1 MSKIKQYVF
10 FIGLMALVF
19 LTFNISSVYA
29 IDKINT
35 NNLKVNYLNIPLYFE
50 INQGQ
55 TNKQVKFL
63 SRGYGHTIYLTQKN
77 IVLVLNNS
85 ISQKTNP
92 KTFNSKNIS
101 NQKLQTEVINLNF
114 LGANNKVQIQGI
126 GGKEG
131 ISNYFIGNNPSKW
144 IKDIPNYKE
153 VRYKNIYPGIDMLFY
168 GNQRNLEFD
177 FVLSSNANPKDIQIQ
192 AQGAKK
198 IYVDK
203 KGNLILLTKQGKII
217 YKNLIIYQNI
227 GGIKKQ
233 IQGTYTLNTKKDII
247 SFALGTYNKTS
258 PLIIDP
264 VLLVYSTYLGGNIDD
279 IGRGIAINSQGDAYV
294 TGYTSSTTF
303 PTTPGAFQTSNNNMG
318 TGQTAFVTELKPTG
332 TGLVYS
338 TYLGG
343 GGGLDPCNGIA
354 INSQGDAYVTG
365 YTSSTTF
372 PTTPGA
378 FQTSN
383 NNMGTGQTAFV
394 TELNPTGTG
403 LVYSTYL
410 GGNGNNNY
418 NGDSGNGI
426 AIDSQGDAYITGF
439 TDSTDFP
446 TQNAFQT
453 NNNNTGTGQTAF
465 VTELNPTGTGL
476 IYSTYLGGNGN
487 NNYNG
492 DSGNGI
498 AINSLGD
505 AYVTGYTDSTNFPT
519 TPGAFQT
526 INNSSEGTAFVT
538 ELNPTGTSLIYS
550 TYLGGN
556 GNNNYNGDS
565 GNGIAINSLGD
576 AYVTGYTDST
586 NFPTTPGAFQTIN
599 NSSEGTAFIT
609 ELNIEG
615 TGLIY
620 STYLGGNE
628 AEQYNVDSGNG
639 IAVNSLGDAYITG
652 YTDSTNFPTTP
663 GAFQTTNN
671 SSNGTAFVTELNS
684 TGTGL
689 IYSTYL
695 GGNGENSGDSGN
707 SIAID
712 SLGDA
717 YVTGYTDSTNFPT
730 QNAFQTTNN
739 SSNGTAFVTKIS
751 PMIPTSLPISPG
763 GTGGI
768 PVEPLAVVIVGLLL
782 LTKTTQRKKSK
793 TLPTTGGEK

>member
-318 TGQTAFVTELKPTG
+318 TGQTAFVTEL
-332 TGLVYS
+332 
-338 TYLGG
+338 
-343 GGGLDPCNGIA
+343 
-354 INSQGDAYVTG
+354 
-365 YTSSTTF
+365 
-372 PTTPGA
+372 
-378 FQTSN
+378 
-383 NNMGTGQTAFV
+383 
-394 TELNPTGTG
+394 NPTGTG

-453 NNNNTGTGQTAF
+453 NNNNTGTGQ
-465 VTELNPTGTGL
+465 
-476 IYSTYLGGNGN
+476 
-487 NNYNG
+487 
-492 DSGNGI
+492 
-498 AINSLGD
+498 
-505 AYVTGYTDSTNFPT
+505 
-519 TPGAFQT
+519 
-526 INNSSEGTAFVT
+526 TAFVT